1 MGLYPF
7 NVQNLLGGK
16 IRALAA
22 PISES
27 LADSPADVFDQQGPN
42 YDPNGD
48 WFDFGATT
56 EGTEYEREFGSE
68 GYEIEQTT
76 ATVLEE
82 MTESNRSV
90 AIPLG
95 EFTQKALEIFEE
107 GVPDDVASGTGISA
121 YERVS
126 FGDVDDLTPYRLAL
140 VAQRAKASGA
150 TVTEHDGTIRG
161 AFVVFVFH
169 RVAIAADSA
178 SIELAKGSLS
188 SIPVALKA
196 IPDPDADPGK
206 EHGDWWIETPGTIV
220 GS

>member
-1 MGLYPF
+1 MPLYPY

-22 PISES
+22 PVTES
-27 LADSPADVFDQQGPN
+27 IATSPADIFDQNGPD
-42 YDPNGD
+42 YAPQGD

-82 MTESNRSV
+82 MTEANRSV
-90 AIPLG
+90 SIPLG
-95 EFTQKALEIFEE
+95 EFTQRALRIFEE
-107 GVPDDVASGTGISA
+107 GIEEDVSSGTGISA
-121 YERVS
+121 YEKVS
-126 FGDVDDLTPYRLAL
+126 FGNVDDLTPYRLAL

-150 TVTEHDGTIRG
+150 VVTEWDGTERG
-161 AFVVFVFH
+161 SFVIVVLH
-169 RVAIAADSA
+169 RVTIAADSA

-188 SIPVALKA
+188 SIPVALRA
-196 IPDPDADPGK
+196 LPDPDADAEK
-206 EHGDWWIETPGTIV
+206 EHGDWWIEQPGTHV